1 MSTYASLNTSF
12 SLRFTNSFSSTSFS
26 FLYPYQLNQY
36 PNTPIP
42 TNFTILRR
50 SITSRTTRTYAH
62 AMSNSAPEQATKVAI
77 YTLSGDRGLR
87 RCVRWRVMI
96 LTTTGKRIALLTTRT
111 LKDGQHT
118 GEISLATTDETD
130 SSESVEHYWL
140 ADRLHRGAPAVFE
153 LALGRPAD
161 IMFFI
166 DSMRHDASRH
176 LWVSSDSELDDAY
189 WIKTS
194 LGRTQY
200 LFEWNLDDL
209 ERVDSFYDEMVAYR
223 KAKLDAKGKSLFGS
237 ARKSVMDLREKARHG
252 R

>member
-1 MSTYASLNTSF
+1 
-12 SLRFTNSFSSTSFS
+12 
-26 FLYPYQLNQY
+26 
-36 PNTPIP
+36 
-42 TNFTILRR
+42 
-50 SITSRTTRTYAH
+50 
-62 AMSNSAPEQATKVAI
+62 MSNSTPEQATKVAI

-87 RCVRWRVMI
+87 RCVRWRIII

-130 SSESVEHYWL
+130 SEEHSIAEHYWL

>member
-1 MSTYASLNTSF
+1 
-12 SLRFTNSFSSTSFS
+12 
-26 FLYPYQLNQY
+26 
-36 PNTPIP
+36 
-42 TNFTILRR
+42 
-50 SITSRTTRTYAH
+50 
-62 AMSNSAPEQATKVAI
+62 MSNSAPEQATKVAI

-130 SSESVEHYWL
+130 SSETMEHYWL

-176 LWVSSDSELDDAY
+176 LWVSSGEYIARD
-189 WIKTS
+189 
-194 LGRTQY
+194 GQY
-200 LFEWNLDDL
+200 ATGLKKEP
-209 ERVDSFYDEMVAYR
+209 RRS
-223 KAKLDAKGKSLFGS
+223 KGIN
-237 ARKSVMDLREKARHG
+237 
-252 R
+252 

>member
-1 MSTYASLNTSF
+1 MS
-12 SLRFTNSFSSTSFS
+12 
-26 FLYPYQLNQY
+26 
-36 PNTPIP
+36 
-42 TNFTILRR
+42 
-50 SITSRTTRTYAH
+50 H
-62 AMSNSAPEQATKVAI
+62 SAPEQATKVAI

-130 SSESVEHYWL
+130 SEEHSIAEHYWL

-176 LWVSSDSELDDAY
+176 LWVSS
-189 WIKTS
+189 
-194 LGRTQY
+194 
-200 LFEWNLDDL
+200 
-209 ERVDSFYDEMVAYR
+209 
-223 KAKLDAKGKSLFGS
+223 GKSIVRRRNLQICDGTKKDRD
-237 ARKSVMDLREKARHG
+237 ARRVSTKLTQISGPRLGARRCVLDQNVPGADTVSV
-252 R
+252 